1 MVAGFILAI
10 CGQATCGVSPADD
23 ADRSQFSSLMT
34 TDPVGAHACGEAF
47 QGNATNTSWSPE

>member
-1 MVAGFILAI
+1 MAGFTLGI
-10 CGQATCGVSPADD
+10 CDQATCGESPADD
-23 ADRSQFSSLMT
+23 ADRSHFFSLMT